1 MNNRFVFMSIFGL
14 MLAACNSAL
23 AEESLLAPFVG
34 VTPTATTASST
45 MATLTGYPLLGSSE
59 SPTPFIV
66 TSFADLPG
74 NEASGEIA
82 KDFSADLVG
91 GGKFSLLEQ
100 GEDYIL
106 VFPTVI
112 GCSGC
117 LFAINEIAIANEAY
131 KDSGLKVLILD
142 LWVDDEIDN
151 WQYFADLVDQPNF
164 LWGVVTSESFAA
176 DYNILGLGT
185 TY

>member
-1 MNNRFVFMSIFGL
+1 M
-14 MLAACNSAL
+14 
-23 AEESLLAPFVG
+23 
-34 VTPTATTASST
+34 
-45 MATLTGYPLLGSSE
+45 
-59 SPTPFIV
+59 
-66 TSFADLPG
+66 
-74 NEASGEIA
+74 
-82 KDFSADLVG
+82 
-91 GGKFSLLEQ
+91 
-100 GEDYIL
+100 
-106 VFPTVI
+106 
-112 GCSGC
+112 

-185 TY
+185 ILLIDPAKQIVFRSSESLSAWQLEALFALTRK